1 LRLPLVLLAPLAL
14 AACSDNADEP
24 VDAAVSLEETTTAQA
39 GADAQ
44 GNRWFYK
51 PATQT
56 ALFGPANSEGIVSLS
71 CNLSL
76 DEDDAVVAFQ
86 WLSAAQQ
93 GARETVTVTSGDRVA
108 EFSVTGTASALGPDA
123 IWNGEIAAEDPA
135 LAFLAASSEP
145 LTFTLGS
152 ESVTTPADEAIDRVV
167 TACS

>member
-1 LRLPLVLLAPLAL
+1 MRLPLVLLAPFAL
-14 AACSDNADEP
+14 AACSDNAEEP
-24 VDAAVSLEETTTAQA
+24 VDAAASLEETTMAQA

-86 WLSAAQQ
+86 WLSAAQE
-93 GARETVTVTSGDRVA
+93 GARETVTVASGDRKT
-108 EFSVTGTASALGPDA
+108 EFAVTGTASALGPDA
-123 IWNGEIAAEDPA
+123 IWNGEIAAGDPA

-167 TACS
+167 AACS